1 MRYRSIDR
9 CGANWLYYRRHARRQ
24 HNLPRTHKGFMDS
37 DTQAPSLSPAS
48 ASLHGH
54 DTVTLTQAMGLLA
67 IVGDLSM
74 GQPIDASER
83 ASRLAARIALAAGG
97 NAAASAHARMVS
109 QLRWSGCT
117 ANAAGFATLLGDD
130 VGGRHAMLGH
140 TLTAQQAAR
149 LADITPLAEIHCE
162 VSGDIAAMMG
172 LPAAVEHG
180 LRHVFEQY
188 DGGGLP
194 YRLAGDA
201 VPAVVYHVALA
212 GDIDILARVH
222 GLNAALAMIT
232 RLGDVKYPA
241 ALVAQVLPHAQAWIE
256 GLDTGEE
263 PALLHDF
270 LPLSVPLTLVA
281 DMIELKLP
289 WLAGYSRRVALLVQQ
304 AAQLAGLPDA
314 DQRSLA
320 RAALLHGLGRAAVS
334 NTVWER
340 KGKLGGADWEAIR
353 LVPYWTARA
362 GSRIDGVKAELQ
374 LASHVYERLDGS
386 GYFRSLDADTLG
398 MPQRL
403 LAAAA
408 AYVALRSPRPWRAA
422 HEQASTLALLEAQV
436 TGGRLDRAAVDA
448 VLAAADG
455 RAAPAAPAIAATTT
469 PTRLLLSTR
478 EIDVLQ
484 RISLGETNKEAA
496 RAMRISPSTV
506 RTHVESIFRKLGCST
521 RAAATLRALTLG
533 LI

>member
-1 MRYRSIDR
+1 
-9 CGANWLYYRRHARRQ
+9 
-24 HNLPRTHKGFMDS
+24 MD
-37 DTQAPSLSPAS
+37 TVGQASTLSPLG

-54 DTVTLTQAMGLLA
+54 DTVTLAQAMGLLA

-83 ASRLAARIALAAGG
+83 AARLAARIALAASGD
-97 NAAASAHARMVS
+97 AAASAHARMVS

-117 ANAAGFATLLGDD
+117 ANAAGFADMVGDD
-130 VGGRHAMLGH
+130 VGWRQAMLGR
-140 TLTAQQAAR
+140 TLTAQQAMQV
-149 LADITPLAEIHCE
+149 ADITPLAEIHCE
-162 VSGDIAAMMG
+162 ISGDIAAMMG
-172 LPAAVEHG
+172 LPAPVEHG
-180 LRHVFEQY
+180 LRHVFEQF
-188 DGGGLP
+188 DGSGLP
-194 YRLAGDA
+194 YGLAGDA
-201 VPAVVYHVALA
+201 VPALVYHVALA
-212 GDIDILARVH
+212 GDIEILTRVH
-222 GLNAALAMIT
+222 GQAAALAMIT

-241 ALVAQVLPHAQAWIE
+241 ALVALVVPQAPGW
-256 GLDTGEE
+256 LD
-263 PALLHDF
+263 ALDGDDDLAAAPDF

-289 WLAGYSRRVALLVQQ
+289 WLAGYSRRVALLVQG
-304 AAQLAGLPDA
+304 AAQLAGLPEA
-314 DQRSLA
+314 GQRSLA

-340 KGKLGGADWEAIR
+340 KGKLGSADWEAVR

-362 GSRIDGVKAELQ
+362 GSRIDGVKADAQ
-374 LASHVYERLDGS
+374 LASQIYERLDGS
-386 GYFRSLDADTLG
+386 GYFRSFEADTLG

-422 HEQASTLALLEAQV
+422 HEPGATLALLEAQV
-436 TGGRLDRAAVDA
+436 TGGRFDRAAVDA

-455 RAAPAAPAIAATTT
+455 RVAPVAATT
-469 PTRLLLSTR
+469 PARALLSAR

-484 RISLGETNKEAA
+484 RISLGDSNKEAA

-521 RAAATLRALTLG
+521 RAAATLRALTQG

>member
-1 MRYRSIDR
+1 
-9 CGANWLYYRRHARRQ
+9 
-24 HNLPRTHKGFMDS
+24 MD
-37 DTQAPSLSPAS
+37 TVNQASTSPLSPAS
-48 ASLHGH
+48 ISLHGH
-54 DTVTLTQAMGLLA
+54 DTVTLAQAIELLA

-74 GQPIDASER
+74 GQPIDASSR
-83 ASRLAARIALAAGG
+83 AARLAARIALAAGCDAT
-97 NAAASAHARMVS
+97 AAAHARMVA

-130 VGGRHAMLGH
+130 VGGRHAMLGR

-149 LADITPLAEIHCE
+149 LDPHGGHITPLAEIHCE
-162 VSGDIAAMMG
+162 VAGDIAAMMG

-194 YRLAGDA
+194 YGLDGGA

-212 GDIDILARVH
+212 GDIEILARVH
-222 GLNAALAMIT
+222 GLTVALAMIE
-232 RLGDVKYPA
+232 RLGNAKYPA
-241 ALVAQVLPHAQAWIE
+241 ALVAQVRPQAQAWLE
-256 GLDTGEE
+256 ELDNAEE
-263 PALLHDF
+263 PAPLNDF

-289 WLAGYSRRVALLVQQ
+289 WLAGYSRRVALLVQG
-304 AAQLAGLPDA
+304 AAQGAGLPDA
-314 DQRSLA
+314 GQRSLA
-320 RAALLHGLGRAAVS
+320 RAALLHGIGRVAVS

-340 KGKLGGADWEAIR
+340 KGKPSDADWEAIR

-362 GSRIDGVKAELQ
+362 GSRVDGMAADAQ

-386 GYFRSLDADTLG
+386 GYFRSLDAAALG
-398 MPQRL
+398 LPQRL

-408 AYVALRSPRPWRAA
+408 VYVALRSPRPWRAA
-422 HEQASTLALLEAQV
+422 HEPAATLTLLEAQV

-448 VLAAADG
+448 VLAAAAG
-455 RAAPAAPAIAATTT
+455 HAAPATSTASATAPASASA
-469 PTRLLLSTR
+469 RQLLSAR